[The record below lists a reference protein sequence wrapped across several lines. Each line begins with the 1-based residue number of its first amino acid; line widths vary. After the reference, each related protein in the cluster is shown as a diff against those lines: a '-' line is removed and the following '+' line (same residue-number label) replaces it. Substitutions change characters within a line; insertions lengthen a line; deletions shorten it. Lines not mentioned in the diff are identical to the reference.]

1 MQKNILVVDDEAA
14 IRSLLER
21 AFMKSDYE
29 LHAVE
34 SAEAALE
41 LIRKENYQ
49 VFFLDLLLPKMNG
62 LDLCVQIKKVRP
74 TAFVFAMTG
83 YASVFDLVKCREVGF
98 DDYFPKPFE
107 IEDLKTAT
115 DEAFGKID
123 RWRKNGG

>member
-1 MQKNILVVDDEAA
+1 MQKKILVVDDEAP

-21 AFMKSDYE
+21 AFKKADYE
-29 LHAVE
+29 VETTDSAE
-34 SAEAALE
+34 SALE
-41 LIRKENYQ
+41 IIRKENFQ

-62 LDLCVQIKKVRP
+62 LDLCMQIKKIRP

-107 IEDLKTAT
+107 IRVLLKAT
-115 DEAFGKID
+115 QEAFD
-123 RWRKNGG
+123 RLERWRKG

>member
-1 MQKNILVVDDEAA
+1 MQKKILVVDDEAP

-21 AFMKSDYE
+21 AFKKSDYE
-29 LHAVE
+29 LQTIE

-41 LIRKENYQ
+41 LIRKDNFQ

-62 LDLCVQIKKVRP
+62 LDLCVQIKKIRP

-107 IEDLKTAT
+107 IEDLITAT
-115 DEAFGKID
+115 DEAFRKID
-123 RWRKNGG
+123 RWRRNGG